1 MSLPERQ
8 QRVLD
13 QIEQTLQKAE
23 SRAEID
29 VRGLRAAGGAG
40 GRAAIEVISGRRAK
54 IISIVVL
61 SVLGA
66 LWLAVTVVATGNACP
81 GLPSDQAVVSA
92 SVRYAACSHS
102 TAAWTR
108 GGR

>member
-13 QIEQTLQKAE
+13 QIEQTLQKA
-23 SRAEID
+23 D
-29 VRGLRAAGGAG
+29 PGLKSMFAAFGQMAA
-40 GRAAIEVISGRRAK
+40 REAAPAIEVISSRRAK

-66 LWLAVTVVATGNACP
+66 LWLAVTVVATANACP

-102 TAAWTR
+102 TAAWNR